1 LTQVTLNNGS
11 AYVVYEVVNANPL
24 AFETAQIPVFILP
37 PAGTMP
43 PNGCATGTQPELSVN
58 LAPVSTVATATATDP
73 LPRFVLVTPPSDCTL
88 NGDCG
93 SSYFPSFSVS
103 TATLNLTATAGGL
116 AQTSVLQVTNTSTDA
131 YLSFNVSVTYLS
143 GSNWLTVNPGSG
155 IGTTALVLTANPSAL
170 SAGVYNAIITISAGA
185 AGTVSIPVALTVG
198 SATPII
204 QSVVSAA
211 DFLAPVVPGSFI
223 AIFGVTLSGQN
234 PTVTFDGQPAQIV
247 YDGSSQIN
255 VLAPATFT
263 GAGSTTSVV
272 VSVNGAASN
281 TFVANTTANAPG
293 IFNPGIRN
301 QDNSINTQSQP
312 ATVGSEIQI
321 FLTGFT
327 LPLTVPVTV
336 QIGGQSNLPPV
347 YAGGVPSVPGLDQ
360 VNVVVPPSASPGTNG
375 VPLRI
380 CIPGLFGTPY
390 CSNAVNL
397 FVQ

>member
-1 LTQVTLNNGS
+1 
-11 AYVVYEVVNANPL
+11 
-24 AFETAQIPVFILP
+24 
-37 PAGTMP
+37 
-43 PNGCATGTQPELSVN
+43 
-58 LAPVSTVATATATDP
+58 
-73 LPRFVLVTPPSDCTL
+73 
-88 NGDCG
+88 
-93 SSYFPSFSVS
+93 
-103 TATLNLTATAGGL
+103 
-116 AQTSVLQVTNTSTDA
+116 
-131 YLSFNVSVTYLS
+131 
-143 GSNWLTVNPGSG
+143 
-155 IGTTALVLTANPSAL
+155 
-170 SAGVYNAIITISAGA
+170 VYNAIITISAGA